1 MPSKYEMSI
10 LVMRFHAV
18 NRSMSRSLGRKSDT
32 DVFFLIWKAGRA
44 KGREERQRW
53 TPELDGFFPPPL
65 PKPSNSI
72 DRIAKHS
79 SCCCCCTRLDGLDE
93 VGC

>member
-53 TPELDGFFPPPL
+53 TPELDAPL
-65 PKPSNSI
+65 PKPSSI
-72 DRIAKHS
+72 DKIAKLS
-79 SCCCCCTRLDGLDE
+79 SCCCCCCTKLDGLDE